1 MFTLEINTRHNESAD
16 ERDLVTFSRFFS
28 DFYKFHLK

>member
-16 ERDLVTFSRFFS
+16 DRDIVTFSCFLS
-28 DFYKFHLK
+28 DFYKFHVK